1 MKFLG
6 IIPARYSSSRF
17 PGKPVAILGGKPVI
31 QHVYERVKNV
41 LTDVY
46 VATDNV
52 HIYKVVT
59 DFGGKAIM
67 TREEHESGTE
77 RASEALDKIDGKFD
91 VVINIQGD
99 EPFIQSEQIKMLM
112 SSFADEQIQIATLGV
127 PLKSMDDVNKSN
139 TPKIVIDNHNNA
151 LYFSRSVIPFV
162 RGINQADW
170 LSHYPFLKHV
180 GLYAYRTETL
190 REISKLPLSS
200 LELAERLEQLRW
212 LQNGY
217 RIKVCITDIETIS
230 IDTPQDLVNAEEYL
244 KQINL

>member
-1 MKFLG
+1 
-6 IIPARYSSSRF
+6 
-17 PGKPVAILGGKPVI
+17 
-31 QHVYERVKNV
+31 
-41 LTDVY
+41 
-46 VATDNV
+46 
-52 HIYKVVT
+52 
-59 DFGGKAIM
+59 M

-77 RASEALDKIDGKFD
+77 RACEALDKIEGKFD

-112 SSFADEQIQIATLGV
+112 SSFADAHTQIATLGV
-127 PLKSMDDVNKSN
+127 PLKSMDDVSKSN

-162 RGINQADW
+162 RGINQSDW

-190 REISKLPLSS
+190 REISKLPVSS

-230 IDTPQDLVNAEEYL
+230 IDTPQDLVKAEEYL

>member
-17 PGKPVAILGGKPVI
+17 PGKPLAMLGGKPVI

>member
-1 MKFLG
+1 
-6 IIPARYSSSRF
+6 
-17 PGKPVAILGGKPVI
+17 
-31 QHVYERVKNV
+31 
-41 LTDVY
+41 
-46 VATDNV
+46 
-52 HIYKVVT
+52 
-59 DFGGKAIM
+59 
-67 TREEHESGTE
+67 
-77 RASEALDKIDGKFD
+77 
-91 VVINIQGD
+91 
-99 EPFIQSEQIKMLM
+99 MLM
-112 SSFADEQIQIATLGV
+112 SSFDDEQTQIATLGV
-127 PLKSMDDVNKSN
+127 PLKSMDDVSKSN

-170 LSHYPFLKHV
+170 LTHYPFLKHV

>member
-17 PGKPVAILGGKPVI
+17 PGKPLAMLGGKPVI

-67 TREEHESGTE
+67 TREEHDNGTE

-190 REISKLPLSS
+190 HEISKLPVSS